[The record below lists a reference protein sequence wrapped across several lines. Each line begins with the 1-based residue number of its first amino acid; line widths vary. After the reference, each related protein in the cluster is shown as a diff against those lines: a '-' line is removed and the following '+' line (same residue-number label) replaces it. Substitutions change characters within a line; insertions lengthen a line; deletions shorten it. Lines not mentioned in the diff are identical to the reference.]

1 VNAVPPRLIHLADYT
16 GSYSGSFIP
25 MLLASAKAA
34 RKHGW
39 SVELVFSEL
48 PAEKPWLEEV
58 ERVGI
63 PHRII
68 DAGTRTGIGRWA
80 SWLAAEATW
89 GLWRGR
95 LTREVD
101 ALLAESPAPTIL
113 HATFSAFDVASAH
126 AARRVGSAHVVWH
139 EQSMRR
145 PGWKP
150 KVGGIVNYRVFARNV
165 EEILCVGPDLTAL
178 LRRIAPA
185 RHVRF
190 FPNAVDA
197 ELFSPAGP
205 DARRAARERLGLEP
219 DVFVPLH
226 FGWQWERK
234 GGDLYLAAV
243 DALVEAEPAR
253 GIQAVTVGRGAAA
266 AVGASRP
273 RPYITVLEATENVR
287 ELYAAADV
295 FVSPS
300 RSEGMPFAVLEALSS
315 GLPVVASDIPGQ
327 AFVGKAVSACRL
339 TELSAEGV
347 ASALRDVLRLSPE
360 ERARDREAAR
370 RWILEEMDLARW
382 GEKLVGIYDG
392 LLAQASPRPLGPVD
406 DAEV

>member
-1 VNAVPPRLIHLADYT
+1 VSTIPPRLLHLADYT

-34 RKHGW
+34 RRHGW

-58 ERVGI
+58 ERVGV
-63 PHRII
+63 PYRII
-68 DAGTRTGIGRWA
+68 EAGTRTGIGRWA

-101 ALLAESPAPTIL
+101 ALLGESTAPTIL

-126 AARRVGSAHVVWH
+126 AARRAPSAHVVWH

-145 PGWKP
+145 PGWKS
-150 KVGGIVNYRVFARNV
+150 KLGGIVNYRVFARNV

-178 LRRIAPA
+178 LRRLAPA
-185 RHVRF
+185 GRVHF
-190 FPNAVDA
+190 FPNAIDA
-197 ELFSPAGP
+197 ELFAPASPE
-205 DARRAARERLGLEP
+205 ARRAARVQLGLEP

-226 FGWQWERK
+226 FGWQWGRK

-243 DALVEAEPAR
+243 DALVEAESPSRINA
-253 GIQAVTVGRGAAA
+253 ITVGREAAA
-266 AVGASRP
+266 AVRSSRP
-273 RPYITVLEATENVR
+273 RPYVTVLEATENVR

-339 TELSAEGV
+339 TELSAESV

-360 ERARDREAAR
+360 ERVRDREAAR
-370 RWILEEMDLARW
+370 RWILEEMDLERW
-382 GEKLVGIYDG
+382 AEKLMRVYDE
-392 LLAQASPRPLGPVD
+392 LLS
-406 DAEV
+406 DARVTR

>member
-1 VNAVPPRLIHLADYT
+1 VSTVPPRLVHLADYT

-34 RKHGW
+34 RRHGW

-48 PAEKPWLEEV
+48 PPDKPWLEEV
-58 ERVGI
+58 DRAGI
-63 PHRII
+63 RYRII
-68 DAGTRTGIGRWA
+68 EAGTRTGIGRWA
-80 SWLAAEATW
+80 SWLAAEATG

-95 LTREVD
+95 LTREVG
-101 ALLAESPAPTIL
+101 ALLDESSAPTIL

-126 AARRVGSAHVVWH
+126 AARKVGPAHVVWH

-150 KVGGIVNYRVFARNV
+150 KVGGFVNYRVFARNV

-178 LRRIAPA
+178 LRRLAPA
-185 RHVRF
+185 RSVRF
-190 FPNAVDA
+190 FPNAIDA
-197 ELFSPAGP
+197 QLFAPASPEG
-205 DARRAARERLGLEP
+205 RRAAREKLGLEP

-226 FGWQWERK
+226 FGWQWRRK
-234 GGDLYLAAV
+234 GGDLYLAAL
-243 DALVEAEPAR
+243 DALVEAESSR
-253 GIQAVTVGRGAAA
+253 RIQAVTVGREAAA
-266 AVGASRP
+266 AVRGSRP
-273 RPYITVLEATENVR
+273 RPYVTVLEATENVR

-339 TELSAEGV
+339 TELSADSV

-370 RWILEEMDLARW
+370 RWILEEMDLDRW
-382 GEKLVGIYDG
+382 AERLMGIYDG
-392 LLAQASPRPLGPVD
+392 LLAQASPGPSRPVD